1 MKTWL
6 ISGISL
12 ATLEIEAD
20 SFDDAL
26 EQARKLDIKYNTGQ
40 VKPDKYIK
48 EV

>member
-6 ISGISL
+6 ISGNNL

-26 EQARKLDIKYNTGQ
+26 EQARKVDINYNTGQ
-40 VKPDKYIK
+40 VKPDTYIK